1 MSPSARPVA
10 SGGRSGRSGRWGLAL
25 LGAVA
30 CQPAQA
36 PRYPAVAR
44 ALMERVDQ
52 DGDHK
57 IDADEYYLLL
67 LPGGTEGG
75 GAFSALDT
83 DGSGDLSEAELEA
96 GFLATDP
103 VEVRHAA
110 LAAEKA
116 AQRAAQEPPD
126 QGPAGEPGSPNG
138 PGGGPSG
145 GAGAGGAPPVEGR

>member
-1 MSPSARPVA
+1 MSPSGRSVAR
-10 SGGRSGRSGRWGLAL
+10 GGRCWRLGVGLLWA
-25 LGAVA
+25 AA

-57 IDADEYYLLL
+57 VDADEYYLLL

-75 GAFSALDT
+75 GAFTALDT

-96 GFLATDP
+96 GLLATDP

-116 AQRAAQEPPD
+116 AERAAQEPPTH
-126 QGPAGEPGSPNG
+126 GPGGEPGGSDGPRGG
-138 PGGGPSG
+138 PGGGG
-145 GAGAGGAPPVEGR
+145 GGTPPAGEGR

>member
-1 MSPSARPVA
+1 MSPSVRSVAR
-10 SGGRSGRSGRWGLAL
+10 GGRCWRWGVGL
-25 LGAVA
+25 LWAAA

-57 IDADEYYLLL
+57 VDADEYYLLL
-67 LPGGTEGG
+67 LPGGSEGG

-96 GFLATDP
+96 GLLATDP

-116 AQRAAQEPPD
+116 AERAAQEPPN
-126 QGPAGEPGSPNG
+126 QGPGGEPGGSDGPRGG
-138 PGGGPSG
+138 PGGGG
-145 GAGAGGAPPVEGR
+145 GGTPPAGEGR

>member
-1 MSPSARPVA
+1 MSPAARSVA
-10 SGGRSGRSGRWGLAL
+10 PGGRFVLGGLGL
-25 LGAVA
+25 LWATA

-57 IDADEYYLLL
+57 VDADEYYLLL

-75 GAFSALDT
+75 GAFTALDT

-96 GFLATDP
+96 GLLATDP
-103 VEVRHAA
+103 VELRHAA
-110 LAAEKA
+110 LAARKA
-116 AQRAAQEPPD
+116 AERAALEPPN
-126 QGPAGEPGSPNG
+126 QGPSGEPGGPDGPQGG
-138 PGGGPSG
+138 PGGGG
-145 GAGAGGAPPVEGR
+145 GATAPAGEGR

>member
-1 MSPSARPVA
+1 MSPAVRSVA
-10 SGGRSGRSGRWGLAL
+10 AGGRFGRWGLAL

-57 IDADEYYLLL
+57 VDADEYYLLL

-96 GFLATDP
+96 GLLATDP

-116 AQRAAQEPPD
+116 AQRAALEPPD
-126 QGPAGEPGSPNG
+126 QGPAGEPGSPDGLGRG
-138 PGGGPSG
+138 PNSG
-145 GAGAGGAPPVEGR
+145 VGAGGAPPVEGR

>member
-1 MSPSARPVA
+1 MSPWARSVA
-10 SGGRSGRSGRWGLAL
+10 SGGRAGRWGLAL
-25 LGAVA
+25 VGAVA

-57 IDADEYYLLL
+57 VDADEYYLLL
-67 LPGGTEGG
+67 LPGGSEGG
-75 GAFSALDT
+75 GAFTALDT

-96 GFLATDP
+96 GLLATDP

-116 AQRAAQEPPD
+116 AERAAQEPPD
-126 QGPAGEPGSPNG
+126 QGPAGEPGSPDG
-138 PGGGPSG
+138 PGRGPRG
-145 GAGAGGAPPVEGR
+145 GAGAGEPPAVEGR

>member
-1 MSPSARPVA
+1 MSPSVRSVAR
-10 SGGRSGRSGRWGLAL
+10 GGRGWRWGVGL
-25 LGAVA
+25 LWAAA

-57 IDADEYYLLL
+57 VDADEYYLLL

-96 GFLATDP
+96 GLLATDP

-116 AQRAAQEPPD
+116 AERAAQEPPN
-126 QGPAGEPGSPNG
+126 QGPGGEPGGPDGPRGG
-138 PGGGPSG
+138 PGGGG
-145 GAGAGGAPPVEGR
+145 GGTPPAGEGR

>member
-1 MSPSARPVA
+1 MSPSGRSVAR
-10 SGGRSGRSGRWGLAL
+10 GGRCWRWGVGL
-25 LGAVA
+25 LWAAA

-57 IDADEYYLLL
+57 VDADEYYLLL
-67 LPGGTEGG
+67 LPGGSEGG

-96 GFLATDP
+96 GLLATDP

-116 AQRAAQEPPD
+116 AERAAQEPPN
-126 QGPAGEPGSPNG
+126 QGPGGEPGGPDGPRGG
-138 PGGGPSG
+138 PGGGG
-145 GAGAGGAPPVEGR
+145 GGTPPAGEGR